1 VTDAVD
7 LSAAVRHLDDAL
19 CAYLGD
25 LEELV
30 NIDSGT
36 FDKVG
41 VDLVAEVLQSRYARM
56 GAQLQVF
63 PHDSLGDT
71 FSATLEGIG
80 THSVLLVGHTDTVF
94 SKGTALERPFRI
106 EGDRAYGPGVAD
118 MKAGD
123 VSIVYALQAILAQD
137 CRPFRRLTI
146 VHNGDEEV
154 GSPSSRELIRAKA
167 SEADAVFVL
176 EAGRENGDI
185 VSARKGIAE
194 CRLQVYG
201 RAAHAGVNH
210 ERGYSAIL
218 ELSNLIVAL
227 EGLNG
232 TIPGVTLNVGR
243 VDAGERVNVV
253 PDHAFA
259 HFEVRAF
266 DAESLERALHRAEEL
281 TQRQTVTGTRA
292 ELQISIEHLPMH
304 RSAESERLVAR
315 AQSLA
320 EQIGFTIRDTRT
332 GGASDGNTAAAAGRP
347 VLDGLGPIGGQAH
360 SPDEYIYIPS
370 IVPRTALLAGLIA
383 AVGSGGW

>member
-1 VTDAVD
+1 VTDAID
-7 LSAAVRHLDDAL
+7 LSAAVQHLDGAL
-19 CAYLGD
+19 PAYLAD

-41 VDLVAEVLQSRYARM
+41 VDLVAEVLRSRYALM
-56 GAQLQVF
+56 GAELEVF
-63 PHDSLGDT
+63 PHDSLGDS
-71 FSATLEGIG
+71 FSATFQG
-80 THSVLLVGHTDTVF
+80 TGAHNVLLVGHTDTVF
-94 SKGTALERPFRI
+94 SPGTALERPFRI
-106 EGDRAYGPGVAD
+106 DGERAHGPGVAD

-123 VSIVYALQAILAQD
+123 VSIIYALQAIMAQD
-137 CRPFRRLTI
+137 CRPFRRLTV
-146 VHNGDEEV
+146 VHNSDEEI

-194 CRLQVYG
+194 CRLHVHG
-201 RAAHAGVNH
+201 RSAHAGVNH
-210 ERGYSAIL
+210 ERGHSAVL
-218 ELSNLIVAL
+218 ELSHLIVAL

-232 TIPGVTLNVGR
+232 IIPGVTLNVGR

-266 DAESLERALHRAEEL
+266 EAENLERALERVEEL
-281 TQRQTVTGTRA
+281 ARQRTVSGTRA
-292 ELQISIEHLPMH
+292 ELQTSIEHQPMH
-304 RSAESERLVAR
+304 RSPESQRLVGR

-320 EQIGFTIRDTRT
+320 ERIGFTIRDTRT

-360 SPDEYIYIPS
+360 SPDEYIHVPS
-370 IVPRTALLAGLIA
+370 IVPRTALLTGLIS
-383 AVGSGGW
+383 AVGSGDW